1 MLSLCQHGIRHSDRS
16 WSSFALVS
24 LHGQSTAS
32 RVDKTTRKL
41 TGNHLFFTIV
51 IHGCV
56 MKGNEVTEERVI
68 VKADCNLY
76 FPGVEKFRQAL
87 NEATEVDAEGRSP
100 CLMVDLS
107 SLTEIDYS
115 ALKVPTKNQRN
126 VDYFDWS
133 FACSDAQ
140 VRSSRMPQ
148 KRTNGPT
155 FRQCHS
161 QGCQIHCLDATFC

>member
-1 MLSLCQHGIRHSDRS
+1 M
-16 WSSFALVS
+16 
-24 LHGQSTAS
+24 
-32 RVDKTTRKL
+32 
-41 TGNHLFFTIV
+41 
-51 IHGCV
+51 
-56 MKGNEVTEERVI
+56 TEERVI

-126 VDYFDWS
+126 MDYFDWS

-161 QGCQIHCLDATFC
+161 QGCQIHCLDATFCWHSIFTQGEAIMFCAKKITMCNNCKSCYYKVEKEDVTDDIHMQEITS